1 MSVSRIIQNRMKYLA
16 FLLLFF
22 SLTSFTS
29 FSSFAQEFQSDML
42 PSANVLTAEQ
52 VQQALSQNVLILDTR
67 PKEVV
72 AAGFVPGS
80 LHLEAGD
87 AFSRFLPLLIDEHEP
102 YIIIAEEEKVDDLL
116 AQLEELGRREIRGV
130 VWDQAILPAPLEQSA
145 LISFEDLKT
154 LLETPANA
162 PGNAAEMQFI
172 DMRTH
177 SEYAEGHI
185 PYFDNIPLQEL
196 EERAENIRRDQPVV
210 IHCRSGVRAATAY
223 SILRRMGFDQILNY
237 SGGTNDW
244 TGRGEEL
251 TIQPM

>member
-87 AFSRFLPLLIDEHEP
+87 AFSRFLPLLIEEQDA
-102 YIIIAEEEKVDDLL
+102 YVLIAEEEKVPELL
-116 AQLEELGRREIRGV
+116 AQLHELGRTEIRGV
-130 VWDQAILPAPLEQSA
+130 VWDSSSLPEPLEQLA
-145 LISFEDLKT
+145 MISFEELKAV
-154 LLETPANA
+154 LADRAEDSAD
-162 PGNAAEMQFI
+162 AAQVQLI
-172 DMRTH
+172 DMRTQ
-177 SEYAEGHI
+177 SEYEAGHL
-185 PYFDNIPLQEL
+185 PYFDHIPLQEL
-196 EERAENIRRDQPVV
+196 EAKASTIRRDQPVV
-210 IHCRSGVRAATAY
+210 IHCRSGVRAAVAY
-223 SILRRMGFDQILNY
+223 SLLRRMGFEQILNY

-244 TGRGEEL
+244 TEKGEEL
-251 TIQPM
+251 TRM